1 MSNQTSSQA
10 PSNSAPVA
18 ALLRPPQHRDAAGEL
33 HDADDRTDI
42 RHITGEE
49 LEMQVQRE
57 IQAAEKKKLP
67 VIETG
72 EFLVVEPDGSEDPWS
87 SIDDGLLPSSDAEQ
101 ERGERKEP
109 ER

>member
-1 MSNQTSSQA
+1 
-10 PSNSAPVA
+10 VA